1 MYLVRSH
8 GYDKRKFPTS
18 VKHRRMTQKPTAL
31 VVGATG
37 ALGKALTRD
46 LLQTDLFRRV
56 ITIGRRPVEFPE
68 GSGVPTENLISRI
81 SMPIARLSV
90 VWSKSIDAQL
100 LVVCHR
106 IFLPQNAAENSYVF
120 GTLGIARKAAGSP
133 ENFKRIDQGYIV
145 KTAKIA
151 AEENPGQG
159 ENALSPVHY
168 IYCSSIGANA
178 RSHFLYL
185 KSKGETENALAE
197 SCNLSRVTTVRPTG
211 LDVEEERPR
220 GTYWYETLVF
230 DYINRPLN
238 WLGFKM
244 SAPVAVLARGMRRA
258 ALGEIPEKMRVIKK
272 TKGNGTVFNIIEY
285 KEFIELGLQP

>member
-1 MYLVRSH
+1 
-8 GYDKRKFPTS
+8 
-18 VKHRRMTQKPTAL
+18 
-31 VVGATG
+31 
-37 ALGKALTRD
+37 
-46 LLQTDLFRRV
+46 
-56 ITIGRRPVEFPE
+56 
-68 GSGVPTENLISRI
+68 
-81 SMPIARLSV
+81 MPIARLSV

-168 IYCSSIGANA
+168 IYCSSIRQNLGPASTNDQRLTSHAASSLFTSTIQGANA

-244 SAPVAVLARGMRRA
+244 SVPVAVLARGMRRA

>member
-1 MYLVRSH
+1 MIW
-8 GYDKRKFPTS
+8 P
-18 VKHRRMTQKPTAL
+18 
-31 VVGATG
+31 
-37 ALGKALTRD
+37 
-46 LLQTDLFRRV
+46 
-56 ITIGRRPVEFPE
+56 
-68 GSGVPTENLISRI
+68 ISRI

-100 LVVCHR
+100 LVFCHR

-120 GTLGIARKAAGSP
+120 GALGIARKAAGSP

-178 RSHFLYL
+178 RSHFLYIITIQGRDREC
-185 KSKGETENALAE
+185 S
-197 SCNLSRVTTVRPTG
+197 SRVCNLSRVTTVRPTG

-220 GTYWYETLVF
+220 GTYWYVRL
-230 DYINRPLN
+230 R
-238 WLGFKM
+238 
-244 SAPVAVLARGMRRA
+244 
-258 ALGEIPEKMRVIKK
+258 
-272 TKGNGTVFNIIEY
+272 
-285 KEFIELGLQP
+285 Q